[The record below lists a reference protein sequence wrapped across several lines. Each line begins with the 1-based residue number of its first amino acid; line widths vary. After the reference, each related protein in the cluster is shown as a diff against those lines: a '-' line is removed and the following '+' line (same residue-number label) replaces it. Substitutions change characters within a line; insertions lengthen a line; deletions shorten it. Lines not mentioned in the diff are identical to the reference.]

1 MFWSALRR
9 WGERAV
15 AAGFLTI
22 DAIKNR
28 DPAACTL
35 PPAAFS
41 FSPIP
46 EVPEQR
52 AVPQAPA
59 DEAAQQE
66 ASREIPAKICAAKNL
81 LENSAENLEKP
92 PAHTP
97 AR

>member
-9 WGERAV
+9 WGERAL

-28 DPAACTL
+28 DSAACTL
-35 PPAAFS
+35 LPAAFS
-41 FSPIP
+41 ISPIP

-52 AVPQAPA
+52 AMPQAPA

-66 ASREIPAKICAAKNL
+66 ASREIPAKNL

-92 PAHTP
+92 PSHTP